1 MDFEEYVRV
10 MSTTEIASY
19 YRYWGKAKRDI
30 KRSGDNY
37 HLLAYHSL
45 DVAAV
50 GMLLLA
56 EEGEITK
63 DIASYLEITP
73 KQLQSMFVFTLALHD
88 LGKFTSAFQ
97 NLYSNDDGHLF
108 RALCTP
114 YEGRDFRHDRLGE
127 YFLTEPYEGNIYDAL
142 PAEFDSSLFE
152 KLMECTL
159 GHHGQPIKH
168 SPPIN
173 YQEYAVPENLTAA
186 LAFVQDAYSLLQPDF
201 PFEKFKSRE
210 SIKRLELTSW
220 TLAGLAVLADW
231 VGSDNTYFEYV
242 STPMPLADYWKLAKA
257 RAFIAVSSTDL
268 LLNQQVNPYT
278 SIKNTFGFKPTPLQH
293 WAETVQIDT
302 SPQLFI
308 LEDVTGSGKTEAA
321 LALTHRLL
329 EAGAADGF
337 YFGLP
342 TMATSNAMFRRV
354 SDHYLQMLS
363 GHDGRKPSIVLAHGA
378 RDMDDRFREAK
389 LASGSQDSDYSSSDN
404 TATAQC
410 NQWLGDSRKKALL
423 APVGVGTI
431 DQALMAVL
439 ARRHQSLRL
448 LGLYRKVLI
457 FDEVHAADDFMFEIL
472 EGLLTLHHQQGGS
485 AILLTATL
493 SKIQRQRLSD
503 IWLKAG
509 QAEPKRLTNTA
520 FPLATKVTA
529 HDNTVIENE
538 LTSRADVSR
547 TVAIGF
553 LNTQQTCVELVV
565 ESVRQQR
572 CIVWV
577 CNTVADAQNAY
588 SLVINALEV
597 EGLYQP
603 ERVTLFHSRFVL
615 HDRKGIETKVLNS
628 LGKPSDKSHRQG
640 QVLIAT
646 QVFQESLDA
655 DTDVMISDICPID
668 DLIQRA
674 GRLHR
679 HTRNTLGTYERDIKD
694 SRPAPKLYVHS
705 PEFTETPD
713 SDWLSSDFQ
722 NSQYVYQSPGRLW
735 LGLKVLKELSEI
747 KMPEN
752 ARTLI
757 EAVYGE
763 DAYQRMPDIFKPY
776 EDKLTGE
783 GRSVASKANEQ
794 IINWKRYGY
803 CDQSHQR
810 WHEDNSDISTR
821 YSEIET
827 VEVLLLKRGPSGVLQ
842 TWIED
847 GQFSIPLSTVKVGKN
862 KYANKLVPIPER
874 FQSNL
879 EALEKR
885 YPKIKYMQCW
895 MPELDAQ
902 YAYDEK
908 LGFHEKSPA

>member
-1 MDFEEYVRV
+1 
-10 MSTTEIASY
+10 MSTTELASY
-19 YRYWGKAKRDI
+19 YRYWGKAKRDP
-30 KRSGDNY
+30 KRSGDDY

-56 EEGEITK
+56 EERQITK
-63 DIASYLEITP
+63 DIASYLEISP
-73 KQLQSMFVFTLALHD
+73 LQLQSMFVFALALHD

-108 RALCTP
+108 RAHCTP
-114 YEGRDFRHDRLGE
+114 YEGRNFRHDRLGE
-127 YFLTEPYEGNIYDAL
+127 YFVHDYNSEDNVLSVL
-142 PAEFDSSLFE
+142 PEDFDSKLFE
-152 KLMECTL
+152 ILMECTL

-168 SPPIN
+168 DKPIS
-173 YQEYAVPENLTAA
+173 YEEYTVPENLNAA
-186 LAFVQDAYSLLQPDF
+186 NVFVLDVFKLLEPEI
-201 PFEKFKSRE
+201 PFEKFKSKDA
-210 SIKRLELTSW
+210 IKRLELMSW

-231 VGSDNTYFEYV
+231 IGSDNTYFEYMT
-242 STPMPLADYWKLAKA
+242 TPMPLADYWKLAQA
-257 RAFIAVSSTDL
+257 RAVEATSATDL
-268 LLNQQVNPYT
+268 LLEQQVNPYT
-278 SIKNTFGFKPTPLQH
+278 SIKNTFGFDPTPLQN
-293 WAETVQIDT
+293 WAETVKIDN

-329 EAGAADGF
+329 IAGAADGF

-389 LASGSQDSDYSSSDN
+389 LASGSQDSDYSAADN

-457 FDEVHAADDFMFEIL
+457 FDEVHAADNFMFEIL

-547 TVAIGF
+547 TVAVEF
-553 LNTQQTCVELVV
+553 LNTQQACIELIV

-588 SLVINALEV
+588 SLVINALET
-597 EGLYQP
+597 EGLYQA

-615 HDRKGIETKVLNS
+615 HDRKGIETKVLNN
-628 LGKPSDKSHRQG
+628 LGKPGDKTNRQG

-655 DTDVMISDICPID
+655 DTDVMISDVCPID

-679 HTRNTLGTYERDIKD
+679 HTRNTLGAYERGIKD
-694 SRPAPKLYVHS
+694 SRSAPKLYVHS
-705 PEFTETPD
+705 PEFTETPA

-735 LGLKVLKELSEI
+735 LGLQILKELGEI
-747 KMPEN
+747 KMPDT

-763 DAYQRMPDIFKPY
+763 DAYQRMPDIFKPH

-783 GRSVASKANEQ
+783 GRSVANKANEQ

-827 VEVLLLKRGPSGVLQ
+827 VEVLLLKQGPNGMLQ

-847 GQFSIPLSTVKVGKN
+847 GQFSVALSTVKVQKN

-874 FQSNL
+874 FQSSL
-879 EALEKR
+879 DALEKR
-885 YPKIKYMQCW
+885 YPQIKYMQCW

-902 YAYDEK
+902 FAYDEK
-908 LGFHEKSPA
+908 LGFHEKSQSTEQ